1 MSEWS
6 KKFPP
11 GQYVTATIPLAMT
24 SYKDR
29 SFSPI
34 ATNIQEQLL
43 CHISIKA
50 TKDDSEGGKRS
61 RLTIKGHQA
70 ELAWRHF
77 ARETNQLALQG
88 KLKDPGPVPWY
99 KCPPAERIVQED
111 DENEAAEEQVDMQ
124 HGLSYEYFFSLF
136 TE

>member
-1 MSEWS
+1 
-6 KKFPP
+6 
-11 GQYVTATIPLAMT
+11 MT

-34 ATNIQEQLL
+34 ATYIQDELL

-61 RLTIKGHQA
+61 RLTIKGRQA
-70 ELAWRHF
+70 EVAWKHF
-77 ARETNQLALQG
+77 VRETNKLALQG

-99 KCPPAERIVQED
+99 KCPPAERIVEED
-111 DENEAAEEQVDMQ
+111 DENRRGAGGHAARVKLRIFLFTLIMI
-124 HGLSYEYFFSLF
+124 LLYSLF